1 MNTPAGFFSRV
12 IRQAGGLV
20 LLALVPAFFTAGF
33 HPRRLAWSQDEI
45 GVPEMTWRTAQR
57 WRRWVLPVDARSSA
71 AFASQHIPG
80 ALPLSEEQW
89 EEQLP
94 AVINAWRPGAR
105 VLVYCASQGCETS
118 QSVAYRLHREM
129 GIDDVFVL
137 KGGWSAWLEAQPQR
151 R

>member
-1 MNTPAGFFSRV
+1 MNAQADYFSRV

-20 LLALVPAFFTAGF
+20 LLALVPAVFTAGF
-33 HPRRLAWSQDEI
+33 HPRRPAWSQDEI
-45 GVPEMTWRTAQR
+45 RVPEVTWSAAQR
-57 WRRWVLPVDARSSA
+57 WRGWVLPVDARSSA
-71 AFASQHIPG
+71 AFASQHLPG
-80 ALPLSEEQW
+80 ALPLNEAQW

-118 QSVAYRLHREM
+118 QSVARRLQREM
-129 GIDDVFVL
+129 GIGDVFVL
-137 KGGWSAWLEAQPQR
+137 KGGWSAWLDAQPQR